1 MQIVAASVDT
11 EEEATKTVAECGLD
25 FPVGYGADCQAVAG
39 VTGCFY
45 EERRQILHSTG
56 YVLRPD
62 STIAVGVYSTGPIGR
77 LVWQDV
83 LNLVQLYKQRV

>member
-1 MQIVAASVDT
+1 VDT
-11 EEEATKTVAECGLD
+11 EEDAKTTIDACGID
-25 FPVGYGADCQAVAG
+25 FPVGYGADYKAVSG

-45 EERRQILHSTG
+45 EERRRILHSTG

-83 LNLVQLYKQRV
+83 LGLVQFSKQRS

>member
-11 EEEATKTVAECGLD
+11 EEEAQKTVAECGID
-25 FPVGYGADCQAVAG
+25 FPVGYGADYQAVAR

-83 LNLVQLYKQRV
+83 LNLVQLYKQRA

>member
-1 MQIVAASVDT
+1 MDT
-11 EEEATKTVAECGLD
+11 EEEAKKTVDECGID
-25 FPVGYGADCQAVAG
+25 FPVGYGADAKAVSEA
-39 VTGCFY
+39 TGCFY

-62 STIAVGVYSTGPIGR
+62 GSVAVGVYSTGPIGR

-83 LNLVQLYKQRV
+83 LGLVQFYKKRS